1 MKKISEYIF
10 PILFLLVSGFT
21 ACKKDLGNYDY
32 STNPLPAID
41 TTGIGYVYTIERYDS
56 LFIAPKV
63 SYAGMDTTRLKYN
76 WVIYK
81 VITGSTSEVQT
92 RKLIASQKELR
103 VQIAEAVGN
112 YKVELV
118 VTDSVNK
125 LVSNIRFD
133 LTVASGIEYGW
144 MVLHT
149 FNGESDLDFVVSR
162 AAMPVATQ
170 EKHLRN
176 IYSQSTGKKLPGE
189 GRFIAQSRRTTFSAP
204 IQNWLTI
211 GSPTQLSRIHG
222 NDFSLMREN
231 TSLFQ
236 RPGEVINPQAF
247 LMSSTNSNEVLI
259 NNNKLY
265 FSSSPDP
272 LGALF
277 PGALIG
283 DYSLAP
289 YIADASSS
297 SIIAAVYDEK
307 YQRFL
312 HPVNGTASIAT
323 FREPANPAQPF
334 NLNNVGKS
342 MIGMDRGFQNQTLN
356 FLKDPTGNGRWLYIT
371 NFNKTDDG
379 LMAVSKID
387 MTSLPEIAAARYFQS
402 SEFGYASF
410 YATERSVYLYDYLG
424 SNTAS
429 RVLNYS
435 AQETITSMKIFKP
448 RPTFNLTTTDGR
460 FLYVATWD
468 GTIGRLY
475 EYSINPTSGQV
486 TTTPTHTYTIQ
497 GKVVDMCPKARG
509 AGII

>member
-1 MKKISEYIF
+1 MKKISEYIL
-10 PILFLLVSGFT
+10 PILLLFISGFS

-32 STNPLPAID
+32 SNNPLPVID
-41 TTGIGYVYTIERYDS
+41 STGIGNVYTIERYDS
-56 LFIAPKV
+56 LFINPKV
-63 SYAGMDTTRLKYN
+63 SYLGDTSRLNYS

-81 VITGSTSEVQT
+81 VITGSTTEVQE
-92 RKLIASQKELR
+92 RKNISSRKELR
-103 VQIAEAVGN
+103 TRIAEPVGN

-118 VTDSVNK
+118 VTDNVNK
-125 LVSNIRFD
+125 LVANTAFNVTI
-133 LTVASGIEYGW
+133 ASGIEYGW

-149 FNGESDLDFVVSR
+149 LNGESDLDFITSR
-162 AAMPVATQ
+162 AAMPIAAQ

-176 IYSQSTGKKLPGE
+176 IYSGSTGKKLPGE

-204 IQNWLTI
+204 IQNWLTVA
-211 GSPTQLSRIHG
+211 SPSQITRIHG

-231 TSLFQ
+231 SGLFL
-236 RPGEVINPQAF
+236 RSGEVINPQAF
-247 LMSSTNSNEVLI
+247 LTSSTNFNEVLI

-265 FSSSPDP
+265 FSATPDP
-272 LGALF
+272 LGAIF
-277 PGALIG
+277 PGALTG

-297 SIIAAVYDEK
+297 SIVAAVYDEK

-312 HPVNGTASIAT
+312 HPVNGTAAIAT

-334 NLNNVGKS
+334 NLNNIGKS
-342 MIGMDRGFQNQTLN
+342 MIGMDRGFQNQTLS
-356 FLKDPTGNGRWLYIT
+356 FFKDLTGNGRWLYIT

-379 LMAVSKID
+379 LMAVSRMD
-387 MTSLPEIAAARYFQS
+387 MSALPEITTAKYFQS
-402 SEFGYASF
+402 SEFGYAVF
-410 YATERSVYLYDYLG
+410 YATERSVYLYDYQG

-429 RVLNYS
+429 RVLSYP

-448 RPTFNLTTTDGR
+448 RPTSNLTTTDGR

-468 GTIGRLY
+468 GTTGRLY

-486 TTTPTHTYTIQ
+486 TATPTHTYFIQ
-497 GKVVDMCPKARG
+497 GKIVDMCPKARG
-509 AGII
+509 GGII